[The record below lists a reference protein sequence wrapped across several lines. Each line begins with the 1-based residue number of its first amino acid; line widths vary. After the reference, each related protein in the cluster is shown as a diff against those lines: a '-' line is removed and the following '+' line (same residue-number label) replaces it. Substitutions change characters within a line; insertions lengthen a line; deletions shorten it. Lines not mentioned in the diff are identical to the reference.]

1 MSRFQRLSLATAIA
15 VYLLIVIGGIVRAI
29 GAGLACPD
37 WPLCHGRLIP
47 PLQGPI
53 LAEYFHRLAAA
64 AVSVLVV
71 VTAVEAWRRERR
83 QRGIVFLASLAVVLL
98 VLQVFLGGFTVLTKL
113 HRALTAAHLATAA
126 ALLAVVVLLA
136 SLSFRTPAPVSGG
149 SQRR

>member
-1 MSRFQRLSLATAIA
+1 MNRFQRLSVATAIA
-15 VYLLIVIGGIVRAI
+15 VYLLIVLGGVVRAM

-53 LAEYFHRLAAA
+53 LVEYFHRLAAA
-64 AVSVLVV
+64 VVSVLVV
-71 VTAVEAWRRERR
+71 ITAIEAWRRERHHR
-83 QRGIVFLASLAVVLL
+83 TIVFLASVAVILL
-98 VLQVFLGGFTVLTKL
+98 VIQVFLGGFTVLTKL

-136 SLSFRTPAPVSGG
+136 SLSFRTPAPISGG
-149 SQRR
+149 SRRR